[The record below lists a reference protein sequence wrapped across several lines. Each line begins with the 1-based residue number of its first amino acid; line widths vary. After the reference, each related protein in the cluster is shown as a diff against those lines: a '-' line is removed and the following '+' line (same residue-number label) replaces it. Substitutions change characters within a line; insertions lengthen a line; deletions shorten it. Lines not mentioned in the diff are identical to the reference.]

1 MRTTREIIVFDH
13 PFRLSAIDGTQPAG
27 SYVVDVVESMLRGS
41 SFITY
46 INIETII
53 YIPNPVH
60 EEISLKAFS
69 VDYEEI
75 NTERCGSM

>member
-1 MRTTREIIVFDH
+1 MFDH

-27 SYVVDVVESMLRGS
+27 SYVVDMVEKLLRGS

-46 INIETII
+46 MNIETII
-53 YIPNPVH
+53 YIPDLVR
-60 EEISLKAFS
+60 EEIFLKAFS

-75 NTERCGSM
+75 ITERRGSV